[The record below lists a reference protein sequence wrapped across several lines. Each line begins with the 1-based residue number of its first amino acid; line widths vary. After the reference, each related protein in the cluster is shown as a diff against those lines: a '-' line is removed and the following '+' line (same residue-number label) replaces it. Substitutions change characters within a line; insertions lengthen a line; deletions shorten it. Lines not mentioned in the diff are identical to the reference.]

1 MPYLIYNI
9 HVSRL
14 LVDRRNSYNRG
25 EASDGSGTAH
35 GGGTYRTAASDAS
48 LTRFENEKVFGAQTE
63 RDEPTDADRCR
74 AMRSLT
80 CHNVRASSSF
90 IFSDALKYEISPSNE

>member
-1 MPYLIYNI
+1 MLKSFRTQMPYLIYNI

-35 GGGTYRTAASDAS
+35 GGGGRTHRTASDAS

-63 RDEPTDADRCR
+63 RDEPTLIA
-74 AMRSLT
+74 
-80 CHNVRASSSF
+80 V
-90 IFSDALKYEISPSNE
+90 EQ